1 MRRADRLFL
10 LVNALRG
17 RRRAVLA
24 RDLAETLG
32 VSLRTVYRDVADLQR
47 SGVPIEGEAGVGY
60 VLRHGADIPP
70 LMFDEDEIEAV
81 VVGIRFARAFAGN
94 RLSDSAARALVK
106 IEASIPDR
114 IRAFGDRTAILA
126 PDCRGE
132 STREFGALLDTLND
146 AISSRRVLRLDYR
159 NEGGDASTREVE
171 PLCIVFW
178 GGSWTLGAWCRLRNA
193 FRQFRLNRIVE
204 MVATGEIANDDPSRD
219 LNALLREVRRRPEL
233 RAAAAAR
240 AAPENAPA

>member
-17 RRRAVLA
+17 RRRAVPA
-24 RDLAETLG
+24 RDLAGTLG

-60 VLRHGADIPP
+60 VLRHGAEIPP
-70 LMFDEDEIEAV
+70 LMFDADEIEAV

-94 RLSDSAARALVK
+94 RIRESAARALVK
-106 IEASIPDR
+106 IEAAVPER
-114 IRAFGDRTAILA
+114 IRALGDRTAILA

-146 AISSRRVLRLDYR
+146 AIAARRVLRLDYR
-159 NEGGDASTREVE
+159 DAADTITARDIE

-178 GGSWTLGAWCRLRNA
+178 GGSWTLGAWCRLRGA
-193 FRQFRLNRIVE
+193 FRQFRLNRIE
-204 MVATGEIANDDPSRD
+204 AMTATGEIADARAERSLD
-219 LNALLREVRRRPEL
+219 ALLREVRGRPEPL
-233 RAAAAAR
+233 APGAR
-240 AAPENAPA
+240 VTPPVALA